1 MGKLKLKSKHRL
13 LCGDSTSE
21 DDVARLMDGEK
32 IESVV
37 TDPPYGMDAVKN
49 SGVLKEK
56 YRDVAGDDSIDVAV
70 KSFKLID
77 DNIPQIWWGANY
89 YANELPNQSCW
100 LVRDKNN
107 GGSDQMDCEL
117 AWTNLKGVTRQFTQ
131 ASEKTGRIHPTQKPV
146 KLVCWCIEKMD
157 AKVVLDL
164 FLGSGATLI
173 ACEQL
178 NRQCYGL
185 EIDPLHCDVVVKRWE
200 NLTGETAHLES
211 VAPTK

>member
-1 MGKLKLKSKHRL
+1 
-13 LCGDSTSE
+13 
-21 DDVARLMDGEK
+21 
-32 IESVV
+32 
-37 TDPPYGMDAVKN
+37 
-49 SGVLKEK
+49 
-56 YRDVAGDDSIDVAV
+56 
-70 KSFKLID
+70 
-77 DNIPQIWWGANY
+77 
-89 YANELPNQSCW
+89 
-100 LVRDKNN
+100 
-107 GGSDQMDCEL
+107 MDCEL

-185 EIDPLHCDVVVKRWE
+185 EIDPLYCDVVVKRWE